1 MARSILW
8 LRRDLRRADHPAL
21 TAAAAD
27 GDVLPLYVLDPRT
40 ARRPHRAAA
49 LGRALAALQDSYEG
63 ALVIRTGTA
72 EQIVPTVAHEV
83 AAVAVHV
90 TQDFTPAGRAV
101 DRSVAD
107 ALDGTPLVTT
117 STPYLVAPGMVRN
130 RSGAP
135 YRVFTPFSRAWR
147 EQPVEAPAVEPPQL
161 RFARGVDSEPL
172 PTPPPS
178 PEQTELPVTEA
189 EAAHRWAQFLRHGLD
204 DYDEGRDRPDLAA
217 TSRLSTALALGT
229 IHPRT
234 LLASLGGRDDPGAQR
249 FVTELAWREFYA
261 DVTWHHPG
269 STVTDFNPLGIE
281 YADPQDP
288 EVAPDVDAWRQGRTG
303 YPLVDAGQR
312 ELAATGWMHNRVRM
326 VSASFLTKHLNVW
339 WRVGADHFAAQLADH
354 DVASNSHG
362 WQWVAGTGTDASPYF
377 RVFNPVTQGLKFD
390 PDGNYV
396 RRWVPELRHLP
407 GAAAHR
413 PWLAADG
420 YRHGYPSPV
429 VDHNEARSAAL
440 ARYQSRTK
448 PVTSG

>member
-21 TAAAAD
+21 AAAAAD

-49 LGRALAALQDSYEG
+49 VSRALAALQDSYEG

-72 EQIVPTVAHEV
+72 EEVVPAVAHQV

-90 TQDFTPAGRAV
+90 TRDFTPAGRAV
-101 DRSVAD
+101 DRAVAE
-107 ALDGTPLVTT
+107 ALGNTPLVTT
-117 STPYLVAPGMVRN
+117 STPYLVAPGMVLN

-147 EQPVEAPAVEPPQL
+147 EQPVQAPAVEPSPL
-161 RFARGVDSEPL
+161 RFARGVDSDPL
-172 PTPPPS
+172 PTLPPS
-178 PEQTELPVTEA
+178 AEQTALPVTEA
-189 EAAHRWAQFLRHGLD
+189 EAAHRWAQFRQHGLD

-234 LLASLGGRDDPGAQR
+234 LLAALGGRDDPGAQR

-261 DVTWHHPG
+261 DVTWHHPH
-269 STVTDFNPLGIE
+269 STVADFNPLGIE
-281 YADPQDP
+281 YADPHDP